1 MCLLSSAICLQI
13 YEVLGVFKSIL
24 HKAHSALMT
33 TNTLS
38 IWLNPWV
45 GICPVTVW
53 TFSRSPHKV
62 GKRVHHLWGPDSFMC
77 GHAATTHHNSVW
89 IHPPARAECTA
100 PTVPTEHQV
109 SSRSPVESS
118 RSVFI
123 SRQHWGLD
131 ARVSR
136 MLAKCP
142 ATELQPQAQLYFNI
156 GCNSALREKG

>member
-13 YEVLGVFKSIL
+13 YEVLGVLKSIL

-62 GKRVHHLWGPDSFMC
+62 GKTCASPMGSGFLHVLERNALHLQHLQSIS
-77 GHAATTHHNSVW
+77 A
-89 IHPPARAECTA
+89 PPR
-100 PTVPTEHQV
+100 
-109 SSRSPVESS
+109 RSPVESS

-131 ARVSR
+131 AKVSR
-136 MLAKCP
+136 MPAKCP

-156 GCNSALREKG
+156 VCNSALREKG

>member
-13 YEVLGVFKSIL
+13 YEVLGVLKSIL

-77 GHAATTHHNSVW
+77 SSGMHCTYSTYRASPLHQEDLQSRV
-89 IHPPARAECTA
+89 PALFLF
-100 PTVPTEHQV
+100 PDSTEGWMQ
-109 SSRSPVESS
+109 RSPGCQPSALLLS
-118 RSVFI
+118 FSPRLSFI
-123 SRQHWGLD
+123 LISFVTVLLERKGRNRHKLQHWMQDL
-131 ARVSR
+131 
-136 MLAKCP
+136 
-142 ATELQPQAQLYFNI
+142 
-156 GCNSALREKG
+156 